1 MASYLIFAT
10 ISVGLILTGIT
21 TSSISVAFP
30 VMTTSFNASL
40 VQAGWILSIYT
51 LACIIVMPI
60 AGKACDIFGKKFTII
75 LSISLFIAGS
85 FLCAIAPN
93 IWMVIIFRFVQGL
106 GGGSFFPAAMG
117 IVAEAFS
124 KKRQQFIGLISS
136 IVPIGQIIGPNL
148 GGWLVP
154 AFGWRALFWFNT
166 GLAIVVLILVLVLIK
181 AGTREGGHVDLVGTG
196 LLAGGLFG
204 IFIGLSQLEDIGGN
218 HSPLSL
224 VIAILPIV
232 AGLILMALLMR
243 TISRSKE
250 PIVDWAV
257 LSGRPFLAANIFN
270 FILGACYVGI
280 SSFIPLYVVS
290 LFGMSTAQSGLIMTP
305 WSIGVMISS
314 SITSFFLVRWGYRR
328 PMVIGCAI
336 IAAGLS
342 LLACE
347 FQGINILGLH
357 LSVTVL
363 LLGLTFLLGI
373 GLGVAL
379 PSSNNACIDLMPERV
394 ASISGVRAMFRNIGG
409 TFGISIS
416 TLLLNN
422 FSSMS
427 SGFTIVYF
435 GLAAFMLLGMPFIF
449 RMPGQPESQA
459 HLKRVKVNA

>member
-40 VQAGWILSIYT
+40 VQSGWILSIYQ
-51 LACIIVMPI
+51 LACIIVMPL
-60 AGKACDIFGKKFTII
+60 AGKLSDILGKRFTVL
-75 LSISLFIAGS
+75 LSISMFISGS

-93 IWMVIIFRFVQGL
+93 IWSLIIFRFIQGM
-106 GGGSFFPAAMG
+106 GGGSFFPVAMG
-117 IVAEAFS
+117 IVAEAFPS
-124 KKRQQFIGLISS
+124 KRQQFIGLISS

-154 AFGWRALFWFNT
+154 TFGWRSLFWFNT
-166 GLAIVVLILVLVLIK
+166 GLAVLVLILVAVLIK
-181 AGTREGGHVDLVGTG
+181 SNRREKGHIDLVGTG
-196 LLAGGLFG
+196 LLTGGLFG
-204 IFIGLSQLEDIGGN
+204 IFIGLSQLENAGGN
-218 HSPLSL
+218 QSTMSL
-224 VIAILPIV
+224 IVAILLIV
-232 AGLILMALLMR
+232 VGLIMMAFLMR
-243 TISRSKE
+243 TVSRSKE
-250 PIVDWAV
+250 PIVDWVV
-257 LSGRPFLAANIFN
+257 LRGKPFLAANIFN

-280 SSFIPLYVVS
+280 SAFIPLYVVS
-290 LFGMSTAQSGLIMTP
+290 LFGMSTAESGLIMTP
-305 WSIGVMISS
+305 WSVGVMISS
-314 SITSFFLVRWGYRR
+314 TITSFFLVRWGYRK

-336 IAAGLS
+336 IAVGLS

-347 FQGINILGLH
+347 FRGISILGLQ

-373 GLGVAL
+373 GLGIAL

-394 ASISGVRAMFRNIGG
+394 AGISGVRAMFRNIGG

-422 FSSMS
+422 SSNIS
-427 SGFTIVYF
+427 TGFTLVYF

-449 RMPGQPESQA
+449 RMPSQPGNQIQLKQA
-459 HLKRVKVNA
+459 RANA

>member
-30 VMTTSFNASL
+30 VMTTGFNASL

-60 AGKACDIFGKKFTII
+60 AGKACDIFGKRFTII

-85 FLCAIAPN
+85 FLCAIASN
-93 IWMVIIFRFVQGL
+93 IWLVIIFRFVQGL

-117 IVAEAFS
+117 IVAEAFPN
-124 KKRQQFIGLISS
+124 KRQQFIGLISS

-154 AFGWRALFWFNT
+154 AFGWRSLFWFNT
-166 GLAIVVLILVLVLIK
+166 GLAIIVLILVLVLIK
-181 AGTREGGHVDLVGTG
+181 KGGRERGHIDLIGTG

-204 IFIGLSQLEDIGGN
+204 IFIGLSLLEDIGGN
-218 HSPLSL
+218 QAPLSL
-224 VIAILPIV
+224 AGAILPIV
-232 AGLILMALLMR
+232 AGLVLMALLMR
-243 TISRSKE
+243 NISRSKE
-250 PIVDWAV
+250 PIVDWVV

-305 WSIGVMISS
+305 WSIGVMITSFV
-314 SITSFFLVRWGYRR
+314 TSFFLVRWGYRK

-342 LLACE
+342 LLACQ
-347 FQGINILGLH
+347 FPGINILGLH
-357 LSVTVL
+357 SSITIL
-363 LLGLTFLLGI
+363 LLGITFLLGI
-373 GLGVAL
+373 GLGLAL
-379 PSSNNACIDLMPERV
+379 PASNNACIDLMPERV
-394 ASISGVRAMFRNIGG
+394 AGISGVRAMFRNIGG
-409 TFGISIS
+409 TFGITVS

-422 FSSMS
+422 SSSMS

-435 GLAAFMLLGMPFIF
+435 GLAGFMLLGMPFIF
-449 RMPGQPESQA
+449 RMPSHAENQVRFVRA
-459 HLKRVKVNA
+459 KVNA

>member
-1 MASYLIFAT
+1 MASYLIFGT

-40 VQAGWILSIYT
+40 VQSGWILSIYQ
-51 LACIIVMPI
+51 LACIIIMPL
-60 AGKACDIFGKKFTII
+60 AGKASDIFGKRFTVI
-75 LSISLFIAGS
+75 LSISMFIGGS

-93 IWMVIIFRFVQGL
+93 IWSLIIFRFIQGM
-106 GGGSFFPAAMG
+106 GGGSFFPVAMG
-117 IVAEAFS
+117 IVAEAFPN
-124 KKRQQFIGLISS
+124 KRQQFIGLISS

-154 AFGWRALFWFNT
+154 TFGWRSLFWFNT

-181 AGTREGGHVDLVGTG
+181 TGKREGGHIDLLGTG

-204 IFIGLSQLEDIGGN
+204 IFIGLSQLENIGKDQ
-218 HSPLSL
+218 SPMSL
-224 VIAILPIV
+224 ILAILLIV
-232 AGLILMALLMR
+232 VGLILMAFLMR

-250 PIVDWAV
+250 PIVDWVV
-257 LSGRPFLAANIFN
+257 LSGKPFLAANIFN
-270 FILGACYVGI
+270 FVLGACYVGI

-290 LFGMSTAQSGLIMTP
+290 LFGMSTAESGLIMTP

-314 SITSFFLVRWGYRR
+314 TITSFFLVRWGYRK
-328 PMVIGCAI
+328 PMVIGCTI
-336 IAAGLS
+336 IATGLS

-373 GLGVAL
+373 GLGTAL

-394 ASISGVRAMFRNIGG
+394 AGISGVRAMFRNIGG

-416 TLLLNN
+416 TLILNN
-422 FSSMS
+422 SSS
-427 SGFTIVYF
+427 INAGFTIVYF

-449 RMPGQPESQA
+449 RMPSQPEGQVR
-459 HLKRVKVNA
+459 LKGTKANV

>member
-10 ISVGLILTGIT
+10 ISLGLILTGIT

-40 VQAGWILSIYT
+40 VQSGWILSIYQ
-51 LACIIVMPI
+51 LACIIIMPL
-60 AGKACDIFGKKFTII
+60 AGKASDIFGKRLTVI
-75 LSISLFIAGS
+75 LSISMFIGGS

-93 IWMVIIFRFVQGL
+93 IWSLIIFRFVQGM
-106 GGGSFFPAAMG
+106 GGGSFFPVAMG
-117 IVAEAFS
+117 IVAEAFPT
-124 KKRQQFIGLISS
+124 KRQQFIGLISS

-154 AFGWRALFWFNT
+154 TFGWRSLFWFNT
-166 GLAIVVLILVLVLIK
+166 GLAIVVLIFIVMLIK
-181 AGTREGGHVDLVGTG
+181 NNRREGGHIDFVGTG

-204 IFIGLSQLEDIGGN
+204 IFIGLSQLENAGGDQS
-218 HSPLSL
+218 HISL
-224 VIAILPIV
+224 IV
-232 AGLILMALLMR
+232 AIVLIVVGLILMALLMR

-250 PIVDWAV
+250 PIVDWVV
-257 LSGRPFLAANIFN
+257 LRGKPFLAANIFN

-290 LFGMSTAQSGLIMTP
+290 LFGMSTAESGLIMTP
-305 WSIGVMISS
+305 WSIGVMIASTV
-314 SITSFFLVRWGYRR
+314 TSFFLVRWGYRK

-342 LLACE
+342 LLAFE
-347 FQGINILGLH
+347 FKGINILGLN

-373 GLGVAL
+373 GLGIAL

-394 ASISGVRAMFRNIGG
+394 AGISGVRAMFRNIGG
-409 TFGISIS
+409 TFGISVS
-416 TLLLNN
+416 TLILNN
-422 FSSMS
+422 SRSINT
-427 SGFTIVYF
+427 GFTVVYF

-449 RMPGQPESQA
+449 RMPSQPESQA
-459 HLKRVKVNA
+459 RLTRAKANA